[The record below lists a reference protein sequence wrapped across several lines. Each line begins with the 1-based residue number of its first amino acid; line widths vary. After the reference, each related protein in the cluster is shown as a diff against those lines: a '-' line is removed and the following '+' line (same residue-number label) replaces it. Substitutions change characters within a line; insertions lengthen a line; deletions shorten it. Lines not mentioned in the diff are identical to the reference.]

1 MRIIKKILNWL
12 GLLCLIGG
20 LGLMTFA
27 YFSNRSF
34 LNYISNLLAD
44 AKFGVTVR
52 QMLFGLLLVIVSLI
66 LFGFALKAGGVAK
79 RHEKEKAEA
88 DRLQREENEA
98 RTRKMQQEAEQAK
111 AEAERMKAEAQ
122 QILDNRDNVVAET
135 KETTT
140 PPEA

>member
-1 MRIIKKILNWL
+1 MRVIKKILNWL
-12 GLLCLIGG
+12 GLICLLGG
-20 LGLMTFA
+20 LGLIAFA

-44 AKFGVTVR
+44 AKFGVTLR
-52 QMLFGLLLVIVSLI
+52 QMLFGVLLIIVSLV
-66 LFGFALKAGGVAK
+66 LFSLALKAGGVAK
-79 RHEKEKAEA
+79 RHAKEKAEA

-98 RTRKMQQEAEQAK
+98 RTRKMQEEAEQAK

-122 QILDNRDNVVAET
+122 QIIDNRDNVVAET
-135 KETTT
+135 KETT